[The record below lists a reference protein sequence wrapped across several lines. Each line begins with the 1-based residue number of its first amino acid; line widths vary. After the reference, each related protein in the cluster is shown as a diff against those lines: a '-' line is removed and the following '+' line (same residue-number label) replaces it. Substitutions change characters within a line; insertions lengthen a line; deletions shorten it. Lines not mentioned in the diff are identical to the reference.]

1 MSKAKA
7 RPGCDTGLNF
17 KACVITLSFNE
28 LLALKATLTLGKM
41 FTQPQ
46 QQECVQK
53 ILDRIAVKLKKDGLA
68 QESIDM
74 LCKL

>member
-28 LLALKATLTLGKM
+28 LLALIANCRWVKWSPTT
-41 FTQPQ
+41 T
-46 QQECVQK
+46 QECVQK
-53 ILDRIAVKLKKDGLA
+53 IL
-68 QESIDM
+68 IDSR
-74 LCKL
+74 